1 MIERGLWLWSWATV
15 GLCCRHEKTT
25 QCETKNTVGS
35 NSFGELT
42 LCFDIW
48 QSIAFRP
55 SHGYEIRKKERKL
68 FPIIKDVK
76 TTFVKHSERN
86 FCLYLP
92 LQNFDKFMQTKTKHN
107 ETKQAKNKIPPS
119 FNLIYTV
126 SKVMA
131 VENKIRYQGLK
142 WYNQKPHFLQW
153 WSDNYGIVY
162 NITVINVIRVET
174 FMTVV
179 TLKSS

>member
-1 MIERGLWLWSWATV
+1 
-15 GLCCRHEKTT
+15 
-25 QCETKNTVGS
+25 
-35 NSFGELT
+35 
-42 LCFDIW
+42 
-48 QSIAFRP
+48 
-55 SHGYEIRKKERKL
+55 
-68 FPIIKDVK
+68 
-76 TTFVKHSERN
+76 
-86 FCLYLP
+86 
-92 LQNFDKFMQTKTKHN
+92 MQTKTKHN

-119 FNLIYTV
+119 FNLIYAV

-131 VENKIRYQGLK
+131 VENKIRNQGLK

-153 WSDNYGIVY
+153 CSDNYGRIH